1 MEPKL
6 FPITGLGESPTLL
19 NGSGQFLYVIDVIQ
33 LAIIDV

>member
-6 FPITGLGESPTLL
+6 FPTIGLGESPTLL

-33 LAIIDV
+33 LTITDV